1 MSDGEVAAFLASV
14 PLFAGVPEQDLAE
27 LGRLL
32 RRRELPAGEILW
44 REGEE
49 SSGMLLIVDG
59 RVSLSLSL
67 PGGREVASGSLGPAE
82 ILGEIPMVDGG
93 RHTATARAEEP
104 STVLLLRRADFAA
117 LVSRRHA
124 TAFAIKRGIARH
136 ACERLR
142 AQLESLAAALGGEP
156 SDDDKPPGELEF
168 CPAPDSGYVRRL
180 ATFRAFDSLALWAFL
195 TAGRYARCP
204 AGRTLVGEGE
214 VSTACYLTMNG
225 AVEKVIVRGGR
236 RVRVGLA
243 GPGQAFGYESLI
255 DGRPAPTTAI
265 TRERCLL
272 LVLPHEPFQR
282 LFHEETIGSHVFLDV
297 INRDVITSLRQA
309 LRPQAW
315 LATSLQGTSSGATST
330 PAAAADPPARR

>member
-1 MSDGEVAAFLASV
+1 MSDAEVAAFLATV
-14 PLFAGVPEQDLAE
+14 PLFAGVPEEDLAE
-27 LGRLL
+27 LGHLL

-44 REGEE
+44 REGDE

-59 RVSLSLSL
+59 RVSLSVWL
-67 PGGREVASGSLGPAE
+67 PGGRQVGLGSLGRAE
-82 ILGEIPMVDGG
+82 ILGEVPLVDGG
-93 RHTATARAEEP
+93 RHLATARAEEP
-104 STVLLLRRADFAA
+104 GTVLLLRRADFAA

-124 TAFAIKRGIARH
+124 TAFAIKRGIAGHVCR
-136 ACERLR
+136 RLR
-142 AQLESLAAALGGEP
+142 AQLESLAAALGGDP
-156 SDDDKPPGELEF
+156 SDDGKPPAELEV
-168 CPAPDSGYVRRL
+168 CPPPDSGYVRRL
-180 ATFRAFDSLALWAFL
+180 ATFRAFESLALWAFL

-204 AGRTLVGEGE
+204 ARRTLVAEGE
-214 VSTACYLTMNG
+214 ASTACYLTMNG

-255 DGRPAPTTAI
+255 DGQPAPTTAI

-272 LVLPHEPFQR
+272 LALPHEPFQR
-282 LFHEETIGSHVFLDV
+282 LFNEETIGSHVFLDV
-297 INRDVITSLRQA
+297 INRDLVASLRQA

-315 LATSLQGTSSGATST
+315 LAST